1 MFPSGFYRDKN
12 GELNV
17 QGLKIDDKNITTRSM
32 IFKFILYYPSKNLFL
47 AFLTAFKT
55 FFGAVPP

>member
-1 MFPSGFYRDKN
+1 MICEGFIGKSFLPQPYK
-12 GELNV
+12 E
-17 QGLKIDDKNITTRSM
+17 IDDKNITTRSM
-32 IFKFILYYPSKNLFL
+32 IFKFILYYPYKNLFL

>member
-1 MFPSGFYRDKN
+1 MICEGFIGISFLPQPYK
-12 GELNV
+12 E
-17 QGLKIDDKNITTRSM
+17 IDDKNTITRSM
-32 IFKFILYYPSKNLFL
+32 ILKFILYYPSKNLFL